1 MHYTSQAGREAFFLS
16 CDRFIT
22 KRSNLLGEGID
33 TRMFH
38 SSQRYKDLV
47 TEVRSKGGYLTIVG
61 GRTGLALC
69 LGMQKAFAWGALA

>member
-1 MHYTSQAGREAFFLS
+1 MHSHHRQGGSLFFLS

-33 TRMFH
+33 IRMFH

-47 TEVRSKGGYLTIVG
+47 TEVRSKGTV
-61 GRTGLALC
+61 
-69 LGMQKAFAWGALA
+69 